1 VSILGKSK
9 KEPAEAGQE
18 PRAQPAV
25 PVRQA
30 PVAEGLTAEEAAQR
44 RAAGLDNRPV
54 GSPTKSEAR
63 IVRENVFTFFN
74 LVFAVLAICLLAV
87 GSFGNMAFALIALCN
102 TAIGIVQQIR
112 SKRTVDQL
120 TLLAQQQVPC
130 VRGGKTETIPA
141 DRLVRDDIVAF
152 SAGDQI
158 CADALVREGELQV
171 NESLITGE
179 ADLIPKKPGDTLHS
193 GSFAVSGRCHA
204 QLTRVGAD
212 SFAGR
217 LTLEAKRN
225 VTVVKSEMMRS
236 LDGLIRVIG
245 IVLVPMGVIL
255 FVRQYTVLGLT
266 LRDSVEATVAALIG
280 MIPEG
285 LYLLTSV
292 ALSVSMVRLAGKK
305 VLTRDMNCIETLARV
320 DVLCVDKTGTITE
333 PDMSVQRLVLLDS
346 KTYPEAAVREMLAA
360 FYAGEPENDTARAA
374 AACFANDAVR
384 WRRLS
389 SVPFDSA
396 RKWSAV
402 TFAGHGSFVAGA
414 PEFVLGEGYAAL
426 RSRVEPYQAQGSR
439 VLLVAGYDGTPD
451 AKTGLAGPALHPAA
465 LIVLEN
471 RIRPEAP
478 DTFRYFAQQGVAVK
492 VISGDNPVTVSTVA
506 ARAGIPGAE
515 RFVDASALKTKAE
528 LVRAA
533 DSYTVFGRVTPDQKR
548 TLVKALQA
556 AGHTVAMTGD
566 GVNDVL
572 ALKDADCGIAM
583 ASGAQAAAQVAQLV
597 LLDSNF
603 ACLPDVVAEG
613 RRVINNI
620 ERSAALYLVK
630 NIFSF
635 LLSLISVF
643 VTMPYPL
650 QPLQLTLISFIT
662 IGVPS
667 FVLAFEPNH
676 ERISGRFLRVVLR
689 RAFPGGLAN
698 LGLILGLEAFAY
710 AFALPNEALYTIAT
724 AVVTAV
730 GLLVLYDLCRPF
742 NTLRTVLMSAM
753 TVLALLCAAAGSR
766 FGLTALDLQGALI
779 LAVFVLLAEPAM
791 RAMLGCFDAGDRAVA
806 WLGAKRC
813 AWAARHKKQ
822 AA

>member
-1 VSILGKSK
+1 LRRNLLKIGAGFVRKVGKLLDLRRKAPAGGRRAGAAAGTAGERRVFFGIRRTKMKNREKSSFLRVINRGKFVREREARAVSILGKSK

-44 RAAGLDNRPV
+44 CAAGLDNRPV

-292 ALSVSMVRLAGKK
+292 ALSVSMVRLAQGKT
-305 VLTRDMNCIETLARV
+305 LIHDMSAIETLARV
-320 DVLCVDKTGTITE
+320 DVLCVDKTGTITSPQMEVREVVELDAAAFPQADIADALGAFSRALE
-333 PDMSVQRLVLLDS
+333 PD
-346 KTYPEAAVREMLAA
+346 
-360 FYAGEPENDTARAA
+360 NDTARAVA
-374 AACFANDAVR
+374 EHFPNGPFWPAV
-384 WRRLS
+384 S
-389 SVPFDSA
+389 TVPFTSET
-396 RKWSAV
+396 KWSAV
-402 TFAGHGSFVAGA
+402 NFAERGAYVLGA
-414 PEFVLGEGYAAL
+414 PEFVLGADAAPLRPQIKHYA
-426 RSRVEPYQAQGSR
+426 EQGCR
-439 VLLVAGYDGTPD
+439 VLVLACCDRAEPGRLEGLLLPMALLVLENPVRPGAAEDLCLLCLPGRGREGHLRGRPRHRLRRGRSGRHRRRRGVGGRPG
-451 AKTGLAGPALHPAA
+451 AENRPGLQPGGPALHRLRPGGPQ
-465 LIVLEN
+465 
-471 RIRPEAP
+471 PEAQ
-478 DTFRYFAQQGVAVK
+478 AGA
-492 VISGDNPVTVSTVA
+492 GA
-506 ARAGIPGAE
+506 AAGGPHRGHDRRRRQRRAG
-515 RFVDASALKTKAE
+515 
-528 LVRAA
+528 
-533 DSYTVFGRVTPDQKR
+533 
-548 TLVKALQA
+548 
-556 AGHTVAMTGD
+556 
-566 GVNDVL
+566 
-572 ALKDADCGIAM
+572 
-583 ASGAQAAAQVAQLV
+583 
-597 LLDSNF
+597 
-603 ACLPDVVAEG
+603 AEG
-613 RRVINNI
+613 RGLRH
-620 ERSAALYLVK
+620 RHGLRRGRRLPGGAAGAAGLQLRLAAPGGGGGPPGYQQHPAGLVPLPGEEHPLV
-630 NIFSF
+630 FPGHH
-635 LLSLISVF
+635 LPSLPTF
-643 VTMPYPL
+643 PYPL
-650 QPLQLTLISFIT
+650 VPNQLTL
-662 IGVPS
+662 
-667 FVLAFEPNH
+667 L
-676 ERISGRFLRVVLR
+676 
-689 RAFPGGLAN
+689 
-698 LGLILGLEAFAY
+698 
-710 AFALPNEALYTIAT
+710 
-724 AVVTAV
+724 
-730 GLLVLYDLCRPF
+730 
-742 NTLRTVLMSAM
+742 SA
-753 TVLALLCAAAGSR
+753 S
-766 FGLTALDLQGALI
+766 
-779 LAVFVLLAEPAM
+779 
-791 RAMLGCFDAGDRAVA
+791 
-806 WLGAKRC
+806 
-813 AWAARHKKQ
+813 
-822 AA
+822 